1 MFVVDKTGTQ
11 GRLRTFDTFT
21 SAAIAALDAFR
32 LAGNDEPR
40 DNDAPIAMLIRV
52 SPTLQAEKALTAE
65 SEPDNPSMHGGSL
78 CRARTASGI
87 VSPAIALSDDR

>member
-52 SPTLQAEKALTAE
+52 SPTLQAEMASKASRITRRCMAVRFVERGLRRE
-65 SEPDNPSMHGGSL
+65 
-78 CRARTASGI
+78 
-87 VSPAIALSDDR
+87 